1 MKSKRQEKILEI
13 IREHDVETQEQLLA
27 ELAAAGFTA
36 TQATISRDIRQLRIV
51 KQLAP
56 SGVYRYQTAVH
67 PAEHQFSERL
77 NVIFKQS
84 ITSVD
89 YAQNIL
95 VIKTMVGMANAA
107 MAALDAMHIPEIV
120 GTLAGDDTAFV
131 VLRDTPSAANLCA
144 EIRSQ
149 VAVK

>member
-27 ELAAAGFTA
+27 ELAA

-56 SGVYRYQTAVH
+56 GGVYRYQTAVH

-107 MAALDAMHIPEIV
+107 MAALDAMNIPEIV
-120 GTLAGDDTAFV
+120 GTLAGDDTAFA

-149 VAVK
+149 VAAK

>member
-13 IREHDVETQEQLLA
+13 IRERDVETQEQLLA

-56 SGVYRYQTAVH
+56 SGVYRYQTPVH

-107 MAALDAMHIPEIV
+107 MAALDAMNIPEIV
-120 GTLAGDDTAFV
+120 GTLAGDDTAFA

-149 VAVK
+149 VAAK

>member
-1 MKSKRQEKILEI
+1 MKSKRQEKILDI
-13 IREHDVETQEQLLA
+13 IRERDVETQEQLLA

-56 SGVYRYQTAVH
+56 SGVYRYQTAVQ

>member
-1 MKSKRQEKILEI
+1 MKSKRQEKILDI

-56 SGVYRYQTAVH
+56 SGVYRYQTAVQ

-89 YAQNIL
+89 HAQNIL

>member
-13 IREHDVETQEQLLA
+13 VREHDVETQEQLLT

-107 MAALDAMHIPEIV
+107 MAALDAMNIPEIV
-120 GTLAGDDTAFV
+120 GTLAGDDTAFA

-149 VAVK
+149 VAAK

>member
-1 MKSKRQEKILEI
+1 MKTKRQEKILEI
-13 IREHDVETQEQLLA
+13 IREHDVETQEQLLT

-107 MAALDAMHIPEIV
+107 TAALDAMNIPEIV
-120 GTLAGDDTAFV
+120 GTLAGDDTAFA

>member
-56 SGVYRYQTAVH
+56 SGAYRYQTAVH

-107 MAALDAMHIPEIV
+107 MAALDAMNIPEIV

-131 VLRDTPSAANLCA
+131 VLRDTASAANLCA

-149 VAVK
+149 VAAK

>member
-1 MKSKRQEKILEI
+1 MKTKRQEKILEI
-13 IREHDVETQEQLLA
+13 IREHDVETQEQLLT

-107 MAALDAMHIPEIV
+107 TAALDAMNIPEIV
-120 GTLAGDDTAFV
+120 GTLAGDDTAFA

-149 VAVK
+149 VAAK

>member
-95 VIKTMVGMANAA
+95 VIKTMVGIANAA
-107 MAALDAMHIPEIV
+107 MAALDAMNIPEIV
-120 GTLAGDDTAFV
+120 GTLAGDDTAFA

-149 VAVK
+149 VAAK

>member
-1 MKSKRQEKILEI
+1 MKFQRQAKILDLIDRFEI
-13 IREHDVETQEQLLA
+13 ETQEDL
-27 ELAAAGFTA
+27 TA
-36 TQATISRDIRQLRIV
+36 HLRALGYNTTQATISRDIRQLRIV

-107 MAALDAMHIPEIV
+107 MAALDAMNIPEIV
-120 GTLAGDDTAFV
+120 GTLAGDDTAFA

-149 VAVK
+149 VAAK

>member
-107 MAALDAMHIPEIV
+107 MAALDAMNIPEIV

-131 VLRDTPSAANLCA
+131 VLRDTASAANLCT

-149 VAVK
+149 VAAK

>member
-1 MKSKRQEKILEI
+1 MKTKRQEKILEI
-13 IREHDVETQEQLLA
+13 IREHDVETQEQLLT

-107 MAALDAMHIPEIV
+107 MAALDAMNIPEIV
-120 GTLAGDDTAFV
+120 GTLAGDDTAFA

-149 VAVK
+149 VAAK

>member
-67 PAEHQFSERL
+67 QAEHQFSERL

-107 MAALDAMHIPEIV
+107 MAALDAMNIPEIV
-120 GTLAGDDTAFV
+120 GTLAGDDTAFA
-131 VLRDTPSAANLCA
+131 VLRDTASAANLCA

-149 VAVK
+149 VAAK

>member
-13 IREHDVETQEQLLA
+13 IREHDVETQEQLLT

-107 MAALDAMHIPEIV
+107 MAALDAMNIPEIV
-120 GTLAGDDTAFV
+120 GTLAGDDTAFA

-149 VAVK
+149 VAAK

>member
-13 IREHDVETQEQLLA
+13 IREQDVQTQEQLLA

-56 SGVYRYQTAVH
+56 GGVYRYQTAVH

-77 NVIFKQS
+77 NVIFRQGV
-84 ITSVD
+84 TSVD
-89 YAQNIL
+89 YAQNLL
-95 VIKTMVGMANAA
+95 VVKTMPGLAPAA
-107 MAALDAMHIPEIV
+107 MAALDAMHIPEVV
-120 GTLAGDDTAFV
+120 GTLAGDDTAFA
-131 VLRDTPSAANLCA
+131 VLRDSASAAALCSELRQQIA
-144 EIRSQ
+144 E
-149 VAVK
+149 K

>member
-13 IREHDVETQEQLLA
+13 IRQQDVETQEQLLA
-27 ELAAAGFTA
+27 ALSEAGFAA

-51 KQLAP
+51 KQLGP
-56 SGVYRYQTAVH
+56 NGVYRYQTADA
-67 PAEHQFSERL
+67 PAAHQFSDRL

-120 GTLAGDDTAFV
+120 GTLAGDDTAFA

-149 VAVK
+149 VAAK

>member
-13 IREHDVETQEQLLA
+13 IREHDVETQEQLLT
-27 ELAAAGFTA
+27 ELATAGFTA

-107 MAALDAMHIPEIV
+107 MAALDAMNIPEIV
-120 GTLAGDDTAFV
+120 GTLAGDDTAFA

-149 VAVK
+149 VAAK

>member
-13 IREHDVETQEQLLA
+13 IRRQDVETQEQLLA
-27 ELAAAGFTA
+27 ALSEAGFPA

-51 KQLAP
+51 KQLGP
-56 SGVYRYQTAVH
+56 NGVYRYQTADA
-67 PAEHQFSERL
+67 PAAHQFSDRL

-89 YAQNIL
+89 HAQNIL
-95 VIKTMVGMANAA
+95 VIKTMSGMASAA
-107 MAALDAMHIPEIV
+107 MAALDAMHISEVV

-144 EIRSQ
+144 ELRRQ
-149 VAVK
+149 VGAK

>member
-13 IREHDVETQEQLLA
+13 IREHDVETQEQLLT

-107 MAALDAMHIPEIV
+107 MAALDAMNIPEIV

-131 VLRDTPSAANLCA
+131 VLRDTASAANLCA

-149 VAVK
+149 VAAK

>member
-107 MAALDAMHIPEIV
+107 MAALDAMNIPEIV

-131 VLRDTPSAANLCA
+131 VLRDTASAANLCA

>member
-27 ELAAAGFTA
+27 ELTAAGFTA

-107 MAALDAMHIPEIV
+107 MAALDAMNIPEIV

-131 VLRDTPSAANLCA
+131 VLRDTASAANLCA
-144 EIRSQ
+144 EIRNQ
-149 VAVK
+149 VAAK

>member
-36 TQATISRDIRQLRIV
+36 TQATISRDFRQLRIV

-107 MAALDAMHIPEIV
+107 MAALDAMNIPEIV
-120 GTLAGDDTAFV
+120 GTLAGDDTAFA

-149 VAVK
+149 VAAK

>member
-1 MKSKRQEKILEI
+1 MQSKRQEKILEI

-107 MAALDAMHIPEIV
+107 MAALDAMNIPEIV

-131 VLRDTPSAANLCA
+131 VLRDTASAANLCA

-149 VAVK
+149 VAAK

>member
-13 IREHDVETQEQLLA
+13 IREHDVETQERLLA

-107 MAALDAMHIPEIV
+107 MAALDAMNIPEIV

-131 VLRDTPSAANLCA
+131 VLRDTASAANLCA

-149 VAVK
+149 VAAK

>member
-1 MKSKRQEKILEI
+1 MKLTRQTMILDI
-13 IREHDVETQEQLLA
+13 INKNDISTQEELA
-27 ELAAAGFTA
+27 EELKRRNIVA

-107 MAALDAMHIPEIV
+107 MAALDAMNIPEIV
-120 GTLAGDDTAFV
+120 GTLAGDDTEFA

-149 VAVK
+149 VAAK

>member
-1 MKSKRQEKILEI
+1 MKTKRQEKILEI
-13 IREHDVETQEQLLA
+13 IREHDVETQEQLLT

-107 MAALDAMHIPEIV
+107 MAALDAMNIPEIV

-131 VLRDTPSAANLCA
+131 VLRDTASAANLCA

-149 VAVK
+149 VAAK